1 MGPSRGRRRRF
12 FVGVRRSR
20 GRRGGGGAGGP
31 AARSSSLASLSL
43 RGDLV
48 AVGFDDGRVAV
59 LDARRAET
67 NASLAAGGRMG
78 AADRATLWGAKAH
91 DGECRSVD
99 LGGGFGFGSGNGLN
113 GSSRCA
119 LLTAGFDGA
128 VRVWAD
134 AAEERS
140 LAWSDDRAHGDKIVA
155 ARWGADGA
163 FASCGVDKTVR
174 AWRPEEGP

>member
-1 MGPSRGRRRRF
+1 
-12 FVGVRRSR
+12 
-20 GRRGGGGAGGP
+20 
-31 AARSSSLASLSL
+31 
-43 RGDLV
+43 
-48 AVGFDDGRVAV
+48 
-59 LDARRAET
+59 
-67 NASLAAGGRMG
+67 MG

-99 LGGGFGFGSGNGLN
+99 LGGGFGFGFGSGNGLH

>member
-1 MGPSRGRRRRF
+1 M
-12 FVGVRRSR
+12 
-20 GRRGGGGAGGP
+20 
-31 AARSSSLASLSL
+31 RSSSLASLSL

-67 NASLAAGGRMG
+67 NASLAAGARTG

-99 LGGGFGFGSGNGLN
+99 LGGGFGFGFGSGNNGTN

-140 LAWSDDRAHGDKIVA
+140 LVWSDDRAHGDKIVA

-174 AWRPEEGP
+174 AWRPEGP